1 MGKAEGIEVGM
12 SDKAAWDE
20 AMSRF
25 GQSRKAVPK
34 KPSSVASLSLHA
46 QRLLPPDD
54 KVSRSQE

>member
-1 MGKAEGIEVGM
+1 M

-54 KVSRSQE
+54 EVSRSQE

>member
-1 MGKAEGIEVGM
+1 VGRAEGIEVGT

-25 GQSRKAVPK
+25 GQLRNAVPK
-34 KPSSVASLSLHA
+34 KTTPIASLSLHA

-54 KVSRSQE
+54 KGRQSSK